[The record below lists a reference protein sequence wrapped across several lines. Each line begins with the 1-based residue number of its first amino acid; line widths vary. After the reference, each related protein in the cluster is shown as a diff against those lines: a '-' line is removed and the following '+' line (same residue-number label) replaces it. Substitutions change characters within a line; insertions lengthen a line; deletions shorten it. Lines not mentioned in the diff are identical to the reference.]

1 MHCRIRITWHLD
13 PSWQEW
19 FAHLHVVQE
28 PGGTTLL
35 IGQLPDQA
43 ALYGVLLTIRRL
55 GLPLLSL
62 ETSEETF
69 RTEEPGNS
77 SFALS
82 KHPKK
87 EEEDEK
93 MKTFHGKVA
102 VITGAA
108 SGIGRALAEQCVQEG
123 MKVVLADVEE
133 QALRQTSRD
142 LAAQGAETLAVQ
154 TDVSQAGDVER
165 LAQIAFETYSA
176 VHLLFN
182 NAGVGA
188 GKSAWEST
196 LADWEWVL
204 GVNLYGVIH
213 GIRSFVPRMLESEA
227 RGYIVNTASM
237 AGLTSSPGLSVY
249 MASKHAVVSLTET
262 LYHEL
267 TLRGANIG
275 VSVLC
280 PGFVKTRIQDA
291 ERNRPSRLQNL
302 PDAPVLSV
310 QQPSQT
316 EQEGGQRLQQAI
328 REGMSPQQLAAMTF
342 AAIREE
348 RFYIYPSEFRAGI
361 QAHMEDILT
370 PRNPT
375 LLLPK

>member
-1 MHCRIRITWHLD
+1 MSIGREASEKAFHPET
-13 PSWQEW
+13 
-19 FAHLHVVQE
+19 
-28 PGGTTLL
+28 PGGRS
-35 IGQLPDQA
+35 GDRSREQ
-43 ALYGVLLTIRRL
+43 
-55 GLPLLSL
+55 
-62 ETSEETF
+62 
-69 RTEEPGNS
+69 
-77 SFALS
+77 
-82 KHPKK
+82 KK
-87 EEEDEK
+87 ENEES
-93 MKTFHGKVA
+93 MNTFQGKVA

-108 SGIGRALAEQCVQEG
+108 SGIGRALAERCVQEG

-133 QALRQTSRD
+133 QALQQTRRE
-142 LAAQGAETLAVQ
+142 LAAQGGETLAIQ
-154 TDVSQAGDVER
+154 TDVSQADAVER
-165 LAQIAFETYSA
+165 LARLAFETYSA

-213 GIRSFVPRMLESEA
+213 GIRSFVPRMLESGAE
-227 RGYIVNTASM
+227 GYIVNTASL

-267 TLRGANIG
+267 TLRGAHIG

-291 ERNRPSRLQNL
+291 ERNRPARLQNAAE
-302 PDAPVLSV
+302 APVSPG
-310 QQPSQT
+310 QQPSQA
-316 EQEGGQRLQQAI
+316 EQKGGQMLQQAI
-328 REGMSPQQLAAMTF
+328 REGMSPQQLADMTF
-342 AAIREE
+342 AAMREG
-348 RFYIYPSEFRAGI
+348 RFYIYPPEFKAGI
-361 QAHMEDILT
+361 QVHMDDILT

-375 LLLPK
+375 LLLPR